1 MLILKGVQRKI
12 GVFQGNSYD
21 NYILHCLDTTPFSSD
36 SSRLVC
42 GSVCESI
49 KVRSSEIRNIFGGLI
64 GSDSD
69 FDSLLGY
76 SVCVSYDRYGR
87 PVQVSFS
94 ETLEDAQRKGV

>member
-1 MLILKGVQRKI
+1 MLTLQGVQRKN

-21 NYILHCLDTTPFSSD
+21 NYILHCLDSNPFSSD
-36 SSRLVC
+36 SSRLIC

-64 GSDSD
+64 GSDTD
-69 FDSLLGY
+69 FADLIGY
-76 SVCVSYDRYGR
+76 GVTVSYDRYGR

-94 ETLEDAQRKGV
+94 EPPSESVGKGV